1 MTLRMK
7 VICQM
12 VDDDIIVALL
22 TMFCEV
28 VLKRGGINFQGKQ
41 EYLNTTQKYEYMLMI
56 NSDVSNS
63 YILQELSVLN

>member
-12 VDDDIIVALL
+12 VDNNIIVALL
-22 TMFCEV
+22 TMSEV

-56 NSDVSNS
+56 NK
-63 YILQELSVLN
+63 Q

>member
-12 VDDDIIVALL
+12 VDDNIIVALL

-41 EYLNTTQKYEYMLMI
+41 EYLNTTQI
-56 NSDVSNS
+56 
-63 YILQELSVLN
+63 

>member
-12 VDDDIIVALL
+12 VDDNIIVALL
-22 TMFCEV
+22 TMFSEV

-41 EYLNTTQKYEYMLMI
+41 EYLNTFQYDKI
-56 NSDVSNS
+56 KCD
-63 YILQELSVLN
+63 QLSISLFCLLH